1 MPSLPRNGT
10 IAQPRSYPRRPNP
23 KQIQGA
29 TYVNTNSVMNSFF
42 YNGFGLFGS
51 SQTLSEPSSPVTK
64 NDAETVV
71 KAATAANTVKKRR
84 SRTMGL
90 YMPAMI
96 TQRIPLS
103 IIYLILSLHLTLLSI
118 C

>member
-29 TYVNTNSVMNSFF
+29 TYTNTNSVMNSFF

-51 SQTLSEPSSPVTK
+51 SQSLSRKQATYTATNTSLKNSTK
-64 NDAETVV
+64 HQQANLEANVGQMDRINRI
-71 KAATAANTVKKRR
+71 KANAIQGSK
-84 SRTMGL
+84 
-90 YMPAMI
+90 
-96 TQRIPLS
+96 
-103 IIYLILSLHLTLLSI
+103 
-118 C
+118 

>member
-42 YNGFGLFGS
+42 YNGFGLIFI
-51 SQTLSEPSSPVTK
+51 
-64 NDAETVV
+64 
-71 KAATAANTVKKRR
+71 KR
-84 SRTMGL
+84 
-90 YMPAMI
+90 
-96 TQRIPLS
+96 
-103 IIYLILSLHLTLLSI
+103 
-118 C
+118 